1 MYPTTPSHR
10 RERRQAVSTQ
20 TIQKQ
25 SQVKETASALLA
37 SLDGSNVGRGKVVDG
52 LLDLYNLTTEP
63 SVARSLIVTGL
74 EEIPGKNLVPTE
86 WWQGLLETVVES
98 SSESCS

>member
-1 MYPTTPSHR
+1 M
-10 RERRQAVSTQ
+10 STQ
-20 TIQKQ
+20 TLQKE
-25 SQVKETASALLA
+25 SQVKETAGALLA
-37 SLDGSNVGRGKVVDG
+37 SVDGSNVGRGKVIDG
-52 LLDLYNLTTEP
+52 LLDLYNLTTES

-98 SSESCS
+98 SSEGCP

>member
-1 MYPTTPSHR
+1 M
-10 RERRQAVSTQ
+10 STQ

-52 LLDLYNLTTEP
+52 LLDLYNLTAEP

>member
-1 MYPTTPSHR
+1 M
-10 RERRQAVSTQ
+10 STQ
-20 TIQKQ
+20 TIQKE
-25 SQVKETASALLA
+25 SQVKETAGALLA
-37 SLDGSNVGRGKVVDG
+37 SVDGSNVGRGKVIDG
-52 LLDLYNLTTEP
+52 LLDLYNLTTES

-98 SSESCS
+98 LSLIHI

>member
-1 MYPTTPSHR
+1 M
-10 RERRQAVSTQ
+10 STQ
-20 TIQKQ
+20 TIQKEF
-25 SQVKETASALLA
+25 QVKETAGALLA
-37 SLDGSNVGRGKVVDG
+37 SLDSSNVGRGKVIDG
-52 LLDLYNLTTEP
+52 LLDLYNLTTES

-98 SSESCS
+98 SSEGCP

>member
-1 MYPTTPSHR
+1 M
-10 RERRQAVSTQ
+10 STQ
-20 TIQKQ
+20 TIQKE
-25 SQVKETASALLA
+25 SQVKETAGALLA
-37 SLDGSNVGRGKVVDG
+37 SVDGSNVGRGKVIDG
-52 LLDLYNLTTEP
+52 LLDLYNLTTES

-98 SSESCS
+98 SSEGCP

>member
-1 MYPTTPSHR
+1 M
-10 RERRQAVSTQ
+10 STQ

-52 LLDLYNLTTEP
+52 LLDLYNLTAEP
-63 SVARSLIVTGL
+63 SIARSLIVTGL

-98 SSESCS
+98 SSEGCS

>member
-52 LLDLYNLTTEP
+52 LLALYNLTAEP

-98 SSESCS
+98 SSEGCS

>member
-25 SQVKETASALLA
+25 SQGKETASALLA

-98 SSESCS
+98 SSEGCS

>member
-1 MYPTTPSHR
+1 M
-10 RERRQAVSTQ
+10 STQ
-20 TIQKQ
+20 TIQKEF
-25 SQVKETASALLA
+25 QVKETAGALLA
-37 SLDGSNVGRGKVVDG
+37 SLDSSNVGRGKVIDG
-52 LLDLYNLTTEP
+52 LLDLYNLTTES

-98 SSESCS
+98 SSEGCS

>member
-1 MYPTTPSHR
+1 M
-10 RERRQAVSTQ
+10 STQ

-98 SSESCS
+98 SSGSCS

>member
-20 TIQKQ
+20 TIQKKL
-25 SQVKETASALLA
+25 QVKETAGALLA
-37 SLDGSNVGRGKVVDG
+37 SLDSSNVGRGKVIDG
-52 LLDLYNLTTEP
+52 LLDLYNLTTES

-98 SSESCS
+98 SSEGCP

>member
-1 MYPTTPSHR
+1 M
-10 RERRQAVSTQ
+10 STQ
-20 TIQKQ
+20 TIQKGF
-25 SQVKETASALLA
+25 QVKETAGALLA
-37 SLDGSNVGRGKVVDG
+37 SLDSSNVGRGKVIDG
-52 LLDLYNLTTEP
+52 LLDLYNLTTES

-98 SSESCS
+98 SSEGCS

>member
-1 MYPTTPSHR
+1 M
-10 RERRQAVSTQ
+10 STQ

-37 SLDGSNVGRGKVVDG
+37 SLDGSNVGRGQGIDG
-52 LLDLYNLTTEP
+52 LLDLYNLTAEP

-98 SSESCS
+98 SSEGRP

>member
-1 MYPTTPSHR
+1 M
-10 RERRQAVSTQ
+10 STQ
-20 TIQKQ
+20 TIQKEL
-25 SQVKETASALLA
+25 QVKETAGALLA
-37 SLDGSNVGRGKVVDG
+37 SLDSSNVGRGKVIDG
-52 LLDLYNLTTEP
+52 LLDLYNLTTES

-98 SSESCS
+98 SSEGCP

>member
-1 MYPTTPSHR
+1 M
-10 RERRQAVSTQ
+10 STQ
-20 TIQKQ
+20 TIQKE
-25 SQVKETASALLA
+25 SQVKETAGALLA
-37 SLDGSNVGRGKVVDG
+37 SVDGSNVGRGKVIDG
-52 LLDLYNLTTEP
+52 LLDLYNLTTES

-98 SSESCS
+98 SSEGCS